1 MRALA
6 LSRENLGGCLQYTT
20 AAVEKS
26 VQWKTEGSGAR
37 LFTIQGQPRA
47 FKDRNNLGRVVWFG
61 LETASGKLFYW
72 RLRVENYPN

>member
-47 FKDRNNLGRVVWFG
+47 FKDRNNLGRVVRVVWFG
-61 LETASGKLFYW
+61 LETASGKLSE
-72 RLRVENYPN
+72 LK